1 MSWISLSKIT
11 YIFETDCCKIRTFYS
26 SFLLPKFIYSDI
38 GNIEFEKKE
47 GKNMTDRKRTI
58 PIQFYVNEDEEKIL
72 NEKFRLSGM
81 KSKSEFLRQLI
92 LYGYVYD
99 VDYSYLR
106 NYNVE
111 LGRISSILNQIAA
124 RVNSTNR
131 IYEDDMR
138 EIKEIMEQVWH
149 THKSMLSKQPLIK
162 R

>member
-1 MSWISLSKIT
+1 MA
-11 YIFETDCCKIRTFYS
+11 
-26 SFLLPKFIYSDI
+26 
-38 GNIEFEKKE
+38 
-47 GKNMTDRKRTI
+47 DRKRTT

-106 NYNVE
+106 SYNVE
-111 LGRISSILNQIAA
+111 LGRISSILNQIAV

-131 IYEDDMR
+131 IYEDDMK
-138 EIKEIMEQVWH
+138 EIKEMMEQVWH

-162 R
+162 Q